1 MKTLRL
7 TTLTKITII
16 GVLTVM
22 MIFSFSS
29 CATKVK
35 FATSQVAPAARGT
48 VKVKK
53 DNNKNYEIQI
63 DVSNL
68 AEVKRLQPA
77 KAAYIVWLV
86 SDRDETKNLGQFKSS
101 SGMFSKLLKASFK
114 TVTSDK
120 PAKIFITAEDDVTTI
135 YPGGQVILS
144 TERF

>member
-1 MKTLRL
+1 MKALQF
-7 TTLTKITII
+7 TTLTKITFI

-29 CATKVK
+29 CATKIK

-53 DNNKNYEIQI
+53 DKNKNYAIQI
-63 DVSNL
+63 EISNL

-77 KAAYIVWLV
+77 RNAYVVWLV
-86 SDRDETKNLGQFKSS
+86 SDRDETKNLGQFTSS
-101 SGMFSKLLKASFK
+101 SGTFSKLLKASFK

-120 PAKIFITAEDDVTTI
+120 PTKIFVTTEDDVTAI
-135 YPGGQVILS
+135 YPSGQVILS

>member
-1 MKTLRL
+1 MKAITSTTLVKNIFIGIL
-7 TTLTKITII
+7 TT
-16 GVLTVM
+16 M

-35 FATSQVAPAARGT
+35 FATSQIAPAARGT

-53 DNNKNYEIQI
+53 DRNKNYEIQI

-86 SDRDETKNLGQFKSS
+86 SDRDETKNLGQLKSS

-114 TVTSDK
+114 TVTSEK
-120 PAKIFITAEDDVTTI
+120 PAKIFITAEDDVTSF